1 MVNVHSTRFYR
12 RAHVVTIAM
21 GISNQ
26 SVEYNFPFISGVFYT
41 QATLPTLHNK
51 MLRYLALAS
60 G

>member
-1 MVNVHSTRFYR
+1 
-12 RAHVVTIAM
+12 M